1 MSDQPAPGDSPWPV
15 ALWLLFSM
23 ATVAIVIAIAAN
35 LLSTTLV
42 LDLAALWP
50 AVALALVVLPIALLR
65 RGAWRWIP
73 PAILLIWLLAG
84 LGLHLNAFSM
94 LPSAVG
100 DIEVDVDTAD
110 VGAATLTAGPIDVL
124 SVDFAGGETL
134 TSVAMRRRGGAVAP
148 AVATPLVGDGRADI
162 VLTERDDPGFFEF
175 EGWQLSLG
183 DVDSWDLDLAATSL
197 EIDTAGAGQASIRAS
212 GAGSIAL
219 SAVERESVLDVTGV
233 FDISVPRGVG
243 VVLDGEATTPNDW
256 SPTERGLASPGDL
269 QWTLVVIGDSRVTV
283 SYQDP

>member
-23 ATVAIVIAIAAN
+23 ATIAIVVATVAN

-42 LDLAALWP
+42 LDLAAMWP

-73 PAILLIWLLAG
+73 PAILLTWLLSG
-84 LGLHLNAFSM
+84 LGLHLNGFAM

-100 DIEVDVDTAD
+100 DIEIDVDATD
-110 VGAATLTAGPIDVL
+110 IGTATLTAGPIDAL
-124 SVDFAGGETL
+124 AVDFAGTEAL
-134 TSVAMRRRGGAVAP
+134 ASVTMRRRGGRVAP
-148 AVATPLVGDGRADI
+148 AAATPLVGDGRAEI
-162 VLTERDDPGFFEF
+162 VLTERSDPGFFEF

-183 DVDSWDLDLAATSL
+183 DIESWDLDVAATNLDIS
-197 EIDTAGAGQASIRAS
+197 TAGVAQASIRAS

-219 SAVERESVLDVTGV
+219 SSVERESVLDVTGV

-256 SPTERGLASPGDL
+256 SRTERGLASPGES